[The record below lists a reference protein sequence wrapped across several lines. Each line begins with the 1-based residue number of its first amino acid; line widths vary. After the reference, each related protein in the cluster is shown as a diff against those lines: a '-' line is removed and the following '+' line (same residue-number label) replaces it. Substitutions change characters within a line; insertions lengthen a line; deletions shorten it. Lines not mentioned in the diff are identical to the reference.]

1 MIAMTWYGPLPFRI
15 PNTLYEPSAI
25 FMLCILCVV
34 QVLSDLEMKVEGLR
48 EEEGRLR
55 VACQERE
62 RQRAALEADTLTSD
76 PLREVYSER
85 LCVCVCVGWGLW
97 NKRVCVCVSVCVV

>member
-1 MIAMTWYGPLPFRI
+1 M
-15 PNTLYEPSAI
+15 
-25 FMLCILCVV
+25 
-34 QVLSDLEMKVEGLR
+34 LSDLEMKVEGLR

-85 LCVCVCVGWGLW
+85 LIATVCVCVCVCVGWGLW
-97 NKRVCVCVSVCVV
+97 NKRVCVCVSVCVWCSVL

>member
-1 MIAMTWYGPLPFRI
+1 MVPCHLGYQTHCINLPHSSCYVYSF
-15 PNTLYEPSAI
+15 
-25 FMLCILCVV
+25 VV

-76 PLREVYSER
+76 PLREVER
-85 LCVCVCVGWGLW
+85 DSLQLCVCVCVGWGLW
-97 NKRVCVCVSVCVV
+97 KNRVCVCV